1 MPIMKTRPTS
11 ILGLAL
17 VLLATFVAGC
27 TTEEREVTTT
37 SDLAYDSYQEGRAAF
52 ERFRLEEARDHYR
65 EATEHD
71 PEFAM
76 AWAHLAI
83 LQSRLGEK
91 EGALES
97 IRRANE
103 AREAT
108 TEVESLWIARV
119 NSFFE
124 RDYEAGDALT
134 EELIEKYPDHE
145 WVLRLRAEIAK
156 QNNDFEAAMQCY
168 DQLLERDPESVSVH
182 NLKGYLCLQQGDY
195 EQAVLHLQRYAYYA
209 PEQANPHD
217 SLGEAYLYIGRYE
230 EAIEEF
236 RTALEI
242 DPAFLWSARNM
253 AEALSITGQ
262 SNAAIKVLKNFRP
275 LFEERGMTSWW
286 DMTRALVV
294 FRAERW
300 EELLE
305 ITDGNLERLAKLGD
319 QEKFEYELTAR
330 YVRTIA
336 LLELGRDEAAQE
348 AVAELERVAQKMH
361 DFGSMAYLER
371 PQQLMAINEAI
382 VIARFDRAAGIPADG
397 IEALAKAIDVATLSP
412 HELAYPV
419 HELAMTY
426 LEAGQLQ
433 QAAEAAQSI
442 LEVIPT
448 APGLNLVAAKAHAA
462 AGNRDA
468 ALGLLQTYL
477 DVMRN
482 ADPGHPGVT
491 EATALVE
498 QLTPRS

>member
-1 MPIMKTRPTS
+1 MKTRPTS

-27 TTEEREVTTT
+27 ATEEREVTTT
-37 SDLAYDSYQEGRAAF
+37 SDLAYDCYQQGRAAT
-52 ERFRLEEARDHYR
+52 ERFRLEQARECYVD
-65 EATEHD
+65 ATKHD

-76 AWAHLAI
+76 AWAHLG
-83 LQSRLGEK
+83 LVQRQLGER
-91 EGALES
+91 EGAVAS
-97 IRRANE
+97 IRRAYE
-103 AREAT
+103 ARETAS
-108 TEVESLWIARV
+108 EVEALWIARV
-119 NSFFE
+119 HALFE
-124 RDYEAGDALT
+124 RDSETADAIWT
-134 EELIEKYPDHE
+134 ELLEKYPEHE
-145 WVLRLRAEIAK
+145 FVLRLRAEYAK
-156 QNNDFEAAMQCY
+156 QDNDFEEAMRCY
-168 DQLLERDPESVSVH
+168 DKLLEKDPDAVNVH
-182 NLKGYLCLQQGDY
+182 NLKGYLYLQQGDY
-195 EQAVLHLQRYAYYA
+195 EQAVLSLQRYAYYA

-230 EAIEEF
+230 DAIEEF

-262 SNAAIKVLKNFRP
+262 SNAAIKVLENFRP
-275 LFEERGMTSWW
+275 LFEERGMLSWW

-305 ITDGNLERLAKLGD
+305 ITDGNLERLAKLSD

-336 LLELGRDEAAQE
+336 LLELGREEAAQK

-371 PQQLMAINEAI
+371 PQQMMAINEAM
-382 VIARFDRAAGIPADG
+382 VIARFDRAAGVPAEG
-397 IEALAKAIDVATLSP
+397 IEALAKAIDAATLSP

-433 QAAEAAQSI
+433 EAAEAAQSI

-482 ADPGHPGVT
+482 ADPGHPRVA